1 MLEKKNI
8 LLITSSK
15 TDYMIEKQHIVL
27 FIIKSR
33 LLFYVLFSIH
43 HHHHHHH
50 RRRHPDDSKGGKRVR
65 YMYDKSIHY
74 KTSNLINICTHNFN
88 LLHHHRHH
96 LHTPRFHSHN
106 HHLHPL
112 LPLVLQHLK
121 HFLRIFQLPFARS
134 FLSEHN

>member
-43 HHHHHHH
+43 HHHHHH

-74 KTSNLINICTHNFN
+74 KTSNLINICIHNFN

-121 HFLRIFQLPFARS
+121 HFPRIFQLPFARS